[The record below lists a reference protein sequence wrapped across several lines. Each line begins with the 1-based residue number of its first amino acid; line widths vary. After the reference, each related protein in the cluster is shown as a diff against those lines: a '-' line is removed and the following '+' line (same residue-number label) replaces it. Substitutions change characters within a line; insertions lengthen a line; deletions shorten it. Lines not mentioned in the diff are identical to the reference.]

1 VYTPCPPLL
10 PASPTRTVLL
20 VETSI
25 WISWCGAISSV
36 THCWMF
42 CFVKS
47 LNDANVGK
55 NCRRC
60 IKMERT
66 SFREVCWCKWCLV
79 CVKIESS
86 LKQHAE
92 FMCGVFASY
101 FPVI

>member
-1 VYTPCPPLL
+1 
-10 PASPTRTVLL
+10 
-20 VETSI
+20 
-25 WISWCGAISSV
+25 
-36 THCWMF
+36 MF

-55 NCRRC
+55 NCHRC
-60 IKMERT
+60 IKIERT
-66 SFREVCWCKWCLV
+66 SFREICWCKCCLEIRCLV
-79 CVKIESS
+79 CIKIESS